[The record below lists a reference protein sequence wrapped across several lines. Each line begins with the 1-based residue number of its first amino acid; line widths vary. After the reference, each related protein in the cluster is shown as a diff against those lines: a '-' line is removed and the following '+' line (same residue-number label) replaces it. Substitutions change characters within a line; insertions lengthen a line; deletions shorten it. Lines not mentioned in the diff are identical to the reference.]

1 MVRSFVDNREE
12 NCLTF
17 LFGVEIADRILFYY
31 SFRYCFGEKDAMEI
45 VAEEYGVF
53 ENSMTTEFYP
63 AHVPKRSRTTFIFL
77 VNRSYLRL
85 LRLNCI

>member
-1 MVRSFVDNREE
+1 MLNIF
-12 NCLTF
+12 
-17 LFGVEIADRILFYY
+17 FGVEIADRILFYY

-45 VAEEYGVF
+45 VAEEDGVF

-63 AHVPKRSRTTFIFL
+63 AHVPKRRRTTFVFL